1 MNHVHVIWIFM
12 HLICIYLYHIL
23 ITRIVYITID
33 TKYEA
38 YNRSVDIKH
47 QKSDWPQVLVRRFKL
62 TLMNSCPAAAIP
74 WHRDKDASF
83 WGRNWRNRMDCVLF
97 GQAMRCSVQ
106 AEAQSP
112 WDSKQE
118 KKSMHG
124 FASNMRLCICIYR
137 NYIYSIYI

>member
-1 MNHVHVIWIFM
+1 M

-33 TKYEA
+33 AKYEA

-83 WGRNWRNRMDCVLF
+83 WGRN
-97 GQAMRCSVQ
+97 
-106 AEAQSP
+106 
-112 WDSKQE
+112 
-118 KKSMHG
+118 
-124 FASNMRLCICIYR
+124 
-137 NYIYSIYI
+137 